1 MAASEIGIE
10 WVDDYHSWMW
20 PDLANCQEEAERFQ
34 SALNGISSFN
44 WGDDLAW
51 DQDFEE
57 QGASTWHPTGT
68 DTTWA
73 DAVDIV
79 FYAGHGESSG
89 PKFGD
94 SSHDS
99 GKVKHSELRL
109 GDMDLEWAIFDACY
123 VLQEGGK
130 YYNNCYDM
138 LKGLHYIFGFHTVVG
153 DDAARGEIFAD
164 YLNAGETVRSAWI
177 KASQD
182 TRHFRCVDFP
192 AHQICLLDFWRR
204 HQRAGSGRGE
214 ASLVFRWRRPG
225 FSGFCD
231 PWAAAVPAGESR

>member
-20 PDLANCQEEAERFQ
+20 PDLMNCQEEAERFQ
-34 SALNGISSFN
+34 NRLNGISSFN

-57 QGASTWHPTGT
+57 QGASTWHPTGD
-68 DTTWA
+68 DTMYA

-89 PKFGD
+89 PKFGV

-109 GDMDLEWAIFDACY
+109 GNGDSEWAVFDACY
-123 VLQEGGK
+123 VLKEGGK
-130 YYNNCYDM
+130 YYNHCYDM
-138 LKGLHYIFGFHTVVG
+138 FKGLHYIFGFHTVVG
-153 DDAARGEIFAD
+153 DSPTRGEIFAD
-164 YLNAGETVRSAWI
+164 YLNAGETVRNAWI

-182 TRHFRCVDFP
+182 SEPSSTEW
-192 AHQICLLDFWRR
+192 AYL
-204 HQRAGSGRGE
+204 RAGSSGTTTYSEQWFSAGAVSSDPDPNTQTIYYLRGT
-214 ASLVFRWRRPG
+214 
-225 FSGFCD
+225 C
-231 PWAAAVPAGESR
+231 